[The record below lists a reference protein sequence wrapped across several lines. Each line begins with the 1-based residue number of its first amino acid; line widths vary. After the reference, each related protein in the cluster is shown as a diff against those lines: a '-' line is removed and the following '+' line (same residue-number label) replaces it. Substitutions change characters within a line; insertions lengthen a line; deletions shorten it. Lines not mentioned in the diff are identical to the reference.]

1 MILIP
6 ISAALR
12 HHYKN
17 KSLTKVDLWNDELH
31 ELFLVRIEKQRNKID
46 IHPLPLKETRLRTYE
61 NRKIILNIVTWLS
74 TKSKTLCQELNWL
87 A

>member
-6 ISAALR
+6 ISAALH

-17 KSLTKVDLWNDELH
+17 QSLKKVDLWNDELH

-61 NRKIILNIVTWLS
+61 NWKIILDIATWLS
-74 TKSKTLCQELNWL
+74 TKGKTLWQQLNWL

>member
-6 ISAALR
+6 ISAALH

-17 KSLTKVDLWNDELH
+17 QSLKKVDLWNDELH

-46 IHPLPLKETRLRTYE
+46 IHPFH
-61 NRKIILNIVTWLS
+61 
-74 TKSKTLCQELNWL
+74 
-87 A
+87 